1 MAGLW
6 QRFTLIFK
14 SKASRALD
22 RAENPTETLDYS
34 YEQMI
39 QQLQNVKRGV
49 ADVVTAKKRL
59 ELQTQSIEQNVVK
72 LETQARQAVAA
83 NREDLARQAL
93 ERKAA
98 AQQQLQGLDAQVQQL
113 QSQQEGLIASQ
124 QQLEA
129 KIESFR
135 SEKEV
140 IKAQYSAAQAQVKIG
155 EAATGIGRGMQD
167 TGMAIQRARDK
178 TEELQARASAIEE
191 LTASGALEDVTDNRT
206 QLDRELSQI
215 SASGQVEDELAKLKA
230 EVGPGDDNE
239 GDRARHA
246 GDVVGLGDVLFGR
259 KKLKGP
265 ARDRLFAL
273 TTAAVSLDVEC
284 GLKPAGVGAVVFK
297 PLSAG
302 EFAQVDKDVEELLA
316 SVAASSGSTL
326 ERKTDTFGF
335 EWVVVHDPDLED
347 QVTAVYAVAKEFSE
361 RGFGAQLL
369 AAPFRFEG
377 GGHPVYWIYGFKTGH
392 VLAVR
397 PDRREAGARQPARA
411 AAEGAAREGAARRA
425 RPDEVVRLVRR
436 ADLATRNRL
445 AHLAGDLRER
455 REPLLERRV
464 IHEELADLR
473 APVRRDDEEG
483 VHRRDLA
490 QVLLRDLRDPARDLL
505 QRAHQ
510 VLGRAGHQRRA
521 AVGRVLAVARD
532 RADEDVADRVGDDR
546 DREDDQ
552 PDRHAVVAVRV
563 AAAAAAEAAEH
574 AAVEADT
581 REERRR
587 ASRRS
592 SRAS

>member
-215 SASGQVEDELAKLKA
+215 SASSQVEDELAKLKA
-230 EVGPGDDNE
+230 EVGPGDD
-239 GDRARHA
+239 
-246 GDVVGLGDVLFGR
+246 
-259 KKLKGP
+259 KKEIEPGTP
-265 ARDRLFAL
+265 A
-273 TTAAVSLDVEC
+273 T
-284 GLKPAGVGAVVFK
+284 
-297 PLSAG
+297 
-302 EFAQVDKDVEELLA
+302 
-316 SVAASSGSTL
+316 
-326 ERKTDTFGF
+326 
-335 EWVVVHDPDLED
+335 
-347 QVTAVYAVAKEFSE
+347 
-361 RGFGAQLL
+361 
-369 AAPFRFEG
+369 
-377 GGHPVYWIYGFKTGH
+377 
-392 VLAVR
+392 
-397 PDRREAGARQPARA
+397 
-411 AAEGAAREGAARRA
+411 
-425 RPDEVVRLVRR
+425 
-436 ADLATRNRL
+436 
-445 AHLAGDLRER
+445 
-455 REPLLERRV
+455 
-464 IHEELADLR
+464 
-473 APVRRDDEEG
+473 
-483 VHRRDLA
+483 
-490 QVLLRDLRDPARDLL
+490 
-505 QRAHQ
+505 
-510 VLGRAGHQRRA
+510 
-521 AVGRVLAVARD
+521 
-532 RADEDVADRVGDDR
+532 
-546 DREDDQ
+546 
-552 PDRHAVVAVRV
+552 
-563 AAAAAAEAAEH
+563 
-574 AAVEADT
+574 
-581 REERRR
+581 
-587 ASRRS
+587 
-592 SRAS
+592 